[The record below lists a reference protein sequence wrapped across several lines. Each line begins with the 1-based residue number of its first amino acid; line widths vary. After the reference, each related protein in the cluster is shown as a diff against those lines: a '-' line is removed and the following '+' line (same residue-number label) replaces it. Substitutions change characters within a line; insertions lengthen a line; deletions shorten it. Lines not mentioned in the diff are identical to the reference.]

1 MIDYEII
8 RVLPEQNFVQV
19 KYSKEGK
26 PDFFHRFTIPGYFTE
41 ENIHKYAKEKVE
53 WAIDYWANSSEN
65 DIFELTESLG
75 QAKIIEYEAMPE
87 FDSSTQ
93 MVENYI
99 EEDETTVYHKKRVVD
114 ISLDELGESVKD
126 KRDVLLAA
134 TDIEALSD
142 RTMSDAM
149 TAYRQALRDV
159 PQQAGFP
166 TDVVWPVKPID

>member
-8 RVLPEQNFVQV
+8 RVLPEQSFVQV
-19 KYSKEGK
+19 KYSKEGE
-26 PDFFHRFTIPGYFTE
+26 PDFFHRFTVSGYFTE
-41 ENIHKYAKEKVE
+41 ENVHKAAKEKVE
-53 WAIDYWANSSEN
+53 WALSYWASRGDS
-65 DIFELTESLG
+65 DTFELTETTG
-75 QAKIIEYEAMPE
+75 QAKNVEYDTEPE
-87 FDSSTQ
+87 FDSSRQ
-93 MVENYI
+93 IVENYI

-114 ISLDELGESVKD
+114 IPPDELGKLVKD

>member
-1 MIDYEII
+1 MIDYEIV
-8 RVLPEQNFVQV
+8 RVLPEQSFVQV
-19 KYSKEGK
+19 KYSKEGE
-26 PDFFHRFTIPGYFTE
+26 PDFFHRFTVSGYFTE
-41 ENIHKYAKEKVE
+41 ENIHKNAKEKIE
-53 WAIDYWANSSEN
+53 WAVHYWANREEN
-65 DIFELTESLG
+65 DGFALTETVG
-75 QAKIIEYEAMPE
+75 QAKNIEYDSMPE

-93 MVENYI
+93 IVENYI

-114 ISLDELGESVKD
+114 IPPDELGKLVKD

-134 TDIEALSD
+134 TDTEALSD

>member
-8 RVLPEQNFVQV
+8 RVLPEQSFVQV
-19 KYSKEGK
+19 KYSKEGE
-26 PDFFHRFTIPGYFTE
+26 PDFFHRFTVSGYFTE
-41 ENIHKYAKEKVE
+41 ENVHKAAKEKVE
-53 WAIDYWANSSEN
+53 WAVAYWANRGDN
-65 DIFELTESLG
+65 DAFALTETTG
-75 QAKIIEYEAMPE
+75 QAKNIEYDSVPE

-93 MVENYI
+93 KVENYI

-114 ISLDELGESVKD
+114 LSADDVEELVKA
-126 KRDVLLAA
+126 KRDALLAA
-134 TDIEALSD
+134 TDVEALSD